1 MTVSCGAN
9 EKVLGGGGKMTTTDS
24 ADTIQLSSSYPTDTN
39 TWSVTGVG
47 KVAPGKTWTVQAWAV
62 CVPG

>member
-1 MTVSCGAN
+1 
-9 EKVLGGGGKMTTTDS
+9 MTTTDS
-24 ADTIQLSSSYPTDTN
+24 ADSIQLSSSYPTDTN

-47 KVAPGKTWTVQAWAV
+47 KVSPGKVWTVQAWAV

>member
-1 MTVSCGAN
+1 MTVSCGGG

-24 ADTIQLSSSYPTDTN
+24 ADTIQISSSYPTDTN

-47 KVAPGKTWTVQAWAV
+47 KVGPGKTWTVQAWAV